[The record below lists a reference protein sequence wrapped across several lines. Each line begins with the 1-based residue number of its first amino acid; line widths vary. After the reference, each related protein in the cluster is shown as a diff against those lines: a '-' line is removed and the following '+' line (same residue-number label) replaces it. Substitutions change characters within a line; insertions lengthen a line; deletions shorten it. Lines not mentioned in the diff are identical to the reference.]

1 MISKGLIYKTQDY
14 QESSKL
20 LYVYTPY
27 GKYTLVSKGSKNY
40 KNPNHYLS
48 DYLTLISFELDP
60 DKPMQTLKQAVLIDD
75 YQTIKKDYLKVQ
87 NASVILMSIQFLLT
101 DDLPH
106 ERLFNLI
113 IQLLSFKDLNFAA
126 LTYMIKLTYG
136 LGYELSFK
144 KEHAIGFNLSTG
156 QTVTKD
162 EALKPD
168 LNMNETIGLMDLY
181 YLTEEKEIEP
191 NMKNTLIKFIKAYYA
206 YHMDYDIKGL

>member
-1 MISKGLIYKTQDY
+1 MISRGLIYKTQDY

-48 DYLTLISFELDP
+48 DYLTLISFELNP
-60 DKPMQTLKQAVLIDD
+60 DKPMQTLKQATLIDD
-75 YQTIKKDYLKVQ
+75 YQSLKKDYLKVQ
-87 NASVILMSIQFLLT
+87 NASVILNSIQFLLT

-113 IQLLSFKDLNFAA
+113 IQLLSFNDLNFAA
-126 LTYMIKLTYG
+126 LTYIIKLTYG

-144 KEHAIGFNLSTG
+144 KENAVGFNLATG
-156 QTVTKD
+156 QTVSKN

-168 LNMNETIGLMDLY
+168 LNVNETIHLMKLY
-181 YLTEEKEIEP
+181 YLTEEIEIEQEI
-191 NMKNTLIKFIKAYYA
+191 KNILIKFIKAYYE
-206 YHMDYDIKGL
+206 YHMDYEIKGL

>member
-1 MISKGLIYKTQDY
+1 MTSKGLIYKTQDY

-48 DYLTLISFELDP
+48 DYLTLIEFELNP
-60 DKPMQTLKQAVLIDD
+60 DKPMQTLKQAKLTNDF
-75 YQTIKKDYLKVQ
+75 QAIKKDYLKVKD
-87 NASVILMSIQFLLT
+87 ASIILNSIGHLLT

-113 IQLLSFKDLNFAA
+113 IHMLSFNDLHFAA

-144 KEHAIGFNLSTG
+144 KENAIGFNLATG
-156 QTVTKD
+156 QTVTED
-162 EALKPD
+162 EELKPD
-168 LNMNETIGLMDLY
+168 LGIQETAQLMKLY
-181 YLTEEKEIEP
+181 YLTEEIEIDS
-191 NMKNTLIKFIKAYYA
+191 NIKNILIKFIKAYYE

>member
-20 LYVYTPY
+20 LYVYTPL
-27 GKYTLVSKGSKNY
+27 GKYTLVSKGAKNY

-48 DYLTLISFELDP
+48 DYLTLISFELNP
-60 DKPMQTLKQAVLIDD
+60 DKTMQTLKQAALIDD
-75 YQTIKKDYLKVQ
+75 YYTLKKDYLKVQ
-87 NASVILMSIQFLLT
+87 NASVILNSIPFLLT

-126 LTYMIKLTYG
+126 LTYMIKLTYA

-144 KEHAIGFNLSTG
+144 KENAIGFNLSTG
-156 QTVTKD
+156 QTVIKD
-162 EALKPD
+162 ESLKPD
-168 LNMNETIGLMDLY
+168 LNVNETVHLMKLY
-181 YLTEEKEIEP
+181 YLTQEIEIDQEI
-191 NMKNTLIKFIKAYYA
+191 KNTLIKFIKAYYE